1 MKSSFD
7 QSLSKKKQLKGH
19 GSHDDLYQETY
30 SQGEQG
36 ITVKVKK
43 VLYAPLFLVKKPLKE
58 TGAHLFANLFFLSSF
73 LLECSMPTLQR
84 GCQIK

>member
-1 MKSSFD
+1 M
-7 QSLSKKKQLKGH
+7 KGH

-43 VLYAPLFLVKKPLKE
+43 VLYAPLFLVKKTLKE
-58 TGAHLFANLFFLSSF
+58 TGAHLFANLFFFVILFVRMFNANLAKRLSN
-73 LLECSMPTLQR
+73 
-84 GCQIK
+84 